1 MREVRERARFLR
13 DLRRLGRG
21 KYRKLLIKPDGE
33 LWEVTRKLANDIPLE
48 PKYRDHALHGKLE
61 GSRECH
67 IRPDLLLVYRY
78 EGDYLILLEML
89 GSHAELFGM

>member
-1 MREVRERARFLR
+1 MREIRERSRFR
-13 DLRRLGRG
+13 QDLKRLGRG

-33 LWEVTRKLANDIPLE
+33 LWEVTRNLANDIPLE
-48 PKYRDHALHGKLE
+48 PKYRDHQLNGEWE

-78 EGDYLILLEML
+78 EGNYLILLEML

>member
-1 MREVRERARFLR
+1 MREIRERSRFKR

-21 KYRKLLIKPDGE
+21 EYRNLLIKPDGE
-33 LWEVTRKLANDIPLE
+33 LWEVARHLANDMLLH
-48 PKYRDHALHGKLE
+48 PKYRDHPLHGDKE

-67 IRPDLLLVYRY
+67 IRPDLLLVYKY

-89 GSHAELFGM
+89 GM